1 MESKY
6 LLVLFKN
13 KKKRKIIKRYSTE
26 ISAKKLFD
34 KLLIDSDNVIF
45 EKKIENAEEVIYE
58 IGLLTNQTNV
68 QESISY
74 KDEFG
79 RNQVAQLENENYVFL
94 KLSKINIEEEIYD
107 WQDKNKKT
115 LFNIKNEY

>member
-45 EKKIENAEEVIYE
+45 EKKYRITLRI
-58 IGLLTNQTNV
+58 
-68 QESISY
+68 
-74 KDEFG
+74 
-79 RNQVAQLENENYVFL
+79 LE
-94 KLSKINIEEEIYD
+94 
-107 WQDKNKKT
+107 
-115 LFNIKNEY
+115 